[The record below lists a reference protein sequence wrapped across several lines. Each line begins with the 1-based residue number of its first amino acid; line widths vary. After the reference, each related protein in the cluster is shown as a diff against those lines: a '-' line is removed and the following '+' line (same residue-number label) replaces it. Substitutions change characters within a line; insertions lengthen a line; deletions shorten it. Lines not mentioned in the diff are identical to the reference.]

1 MEQTKAFCTLC
12 ESKSVRKGLILAGQP
27 LSNRFIDQTQND
39 IPTVDIALGLCE
51 SCGVIQLTTLPN
63 IDDVRPIY
71 SWLTYNE
78 PEGHLDD
85 VVEHLMPLLAQ
96 NANIIGATYKDETT
110 LRRLSEKG
118 FGNTKVIDYKQLET
132 PYGLETIQHEL
143 SDKVETLYAE
153 IPEKSADLLI
163 ARHIIEHAHRA
174 KVMLSNLSSLV
185 KDGGLLVLEFPESSA
200 LLNKKNYPFL
210 WEEHISY
217 FTEDDCQPLA
227 DAINA
232 ELIGQYRYPYAYED
246 SMVIVLRVNHRSN
259 TREQALQSANV
270 LRKSSLLNEF
280 ERNFYKEKQRWQ
292 ERLAAVNAQG
302 KKVTVFGAGH
312 LSIKFINF
320 FELGEYI
327 DCVVDDN
334 TNKVGSYMPGSHV
347 PIVASGTVSLESHPY
362 CISTLSPESKKRV
375 LQLNDY
381 LKSGIELID
390 AFNSRDDVLWV

>member
-1 MEQTKAFCTLC
+1 MAQTHAFCTLC
-12 ESKSVRKGLILAGQP
+12 ESKSVRAGLAFWGQP
-27 LSNRFIDQTQND
+27 LSNRFIDQAQND
-39 IPTVDIALGLCE
+39 IPPVDIQLGLCV
-51 SCGVIQLTTLPN
+51 SCGVIQLATLPN

-71 SWLTYNE
+71 NWLTYNE
-78 PEGHLDD
+78 PEGHLDN
-85 VVEHLMPLLAQ
+85 VVEHLMPLLSQ
-96 NANIIGATYKDETT
+96 DANIIGATYKDETT

-118 FGNTKVIDYKQLET
+118 FSKTEVIDYKQLKM
-132 PYGLETIQHEL
+132 PYGLETIQYAL
-143 SDKVETLYAE
+143 SDKVEALYADM
-153 IPEKSADLLI
+153 PEKSADLLI

-217 FTEDDCQPLA
+217 FTEDDCQTLA

-246 SMVIVLRVNHRSN
+246 SMVIVLRINHTPN
-259 TREQALQSANV
+259 KGEKAVQSANV
-270 LRKSSLLNEF
+270 SKKSCLLNEF
-280 ERNFYKEKQRWQ
+280 EQSFNTEKQRWQ
-292 ERLAAVNAQG
+292 DRLAAVNAQG

-347 PIVASGTVSLESHPY
+347 PIVASESVSADSHPY

-381 LKSGIELID
+381 LKSGVELID
-390 AFNSRDDVLWV
+390 AFNSRDDVL